1 MNVSLISIIG
11 PPAVGK
17 TTLAELLA
25 ADLSAAVIF
34 EDYQGNEFLSESY
47 TGGGDALLPAQLYYL
62 LSRIGQLSVKS
73 LPADGLF
80 ISDYGFCQDMLFA
93 RARLTDKH
101 FQLYSRIA
109 ARLEALVHPPD
120 IMIHM
125 DADETLLAERIA
137 ARGRGFERAMTN
149 EFLARM
155 RCGYNE
161 IQGKAPCPII
171 RVDCNDT
178 DVTDDSSRRK
188 LVEWIEEKL

>member
-1 MNVSLISIIG
+1 MSVALISIIG

-25 ADLSAAVIF
+25 EDLSATVIF
-34 EDYQGNEFLSESY
+34 EDYQGNPFLPESY

-62 LSRIGQLSVKS
+62 LSRVGQLSVKS

-93 RARLTDKH
+93 RARLTDEH
-101 FQLYSRIA
+101 FQLYRRIA
-109 ARLEALVHPPD
+109 ARLETLVRPPD

-125 DADETLLAERIA
+125 DADEVLLAERIG

-161 IQGKAPCPII
+161 IQAKAKCPII
-171 RVDCNDT
+171 RVNCNET
-178 DVTDDSSRRK
+178 DVTDDSSRRG
-188 LVEWIEEKL
+188 LAEWIEKKL